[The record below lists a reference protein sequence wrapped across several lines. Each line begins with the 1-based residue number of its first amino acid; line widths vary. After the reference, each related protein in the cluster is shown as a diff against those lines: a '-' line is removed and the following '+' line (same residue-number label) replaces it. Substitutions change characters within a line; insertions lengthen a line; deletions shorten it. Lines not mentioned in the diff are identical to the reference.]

1 MKATIA
7 TWKRGRVHA
16 WLRVLLVLALAL
28 ASGCKVLAGRPA
40 RFVRNEVIIVGSLG
54 ERHLRRQGGGGGG
67 SFDLDRL
74 ERLLRDLDPHRVFC
88 EVPPDRF
95 GSTWHEFVYT
105 ATVEDERLN
114 ELPEVT
120 EALYPLAL
128 EGRIRLVPCSA
139 WTPEVAA
146 RRASLLE
153 QWQITRPADT
163 REVDKARNLALERI
177 ALEGLE
183 SDPLG
188 VNSERYDAIVAEAMQ
203 PYERLLDRDLGTG
216 GWRESNLAHYTL
228 IEAALDDCAGEGLRV
243 VILFSAWNKYR
254 LLELLSS
261 RRGIELLTV
270 AEALE
275 RGSSR
280 P

>member
-7 TWKRGRVHA
+7 TWKMGRVRT
-16 WLRVLLVLALAL
+16 WLRVTLVLALAL

-40 RFVRNEVIIVGSLG
+40 RFVRNEVIVVGSLG
-54 ERHLRRQGGGGGG
+54 ERHLRRPGGG
-67 SFDLDRL
+67 FDLDRL

-105 ATVEDERLN
+105 ATVDDERLS

-146 RRASLLE
+146 HRASLLE
-153 QWQITRPADT
+153 QWRTTRPADT
-163 REVDKARNLALERI
+163 REVDKARTLARERI

-183 SDPLG
+183 NDPLG
-188 VNSERYDAIVAEAMQ
+188 VNSERYDAIVAEGML

-228 IEAALDDCAGEGLRV
+228 IETALDDCAGEGLRV
-243 VILFSAWNKYR
+243 VILFNAWNKYR